1 VSVGVVAVVVLV
13 VVVVV
18 GEVVLVDVLVE
29 VDVIVVEVEVV
40 VGIEGVDA
48 MCWWQSL
55 MANRA
60 IVLAPWLRLLR
71 RVGLTV
77 IGRVRTSWFSERL
90 AFRAAAQLPESTAD
104 AIWSACPLSP
114 ID

>member
-1 VSVGVVAVVVLV
+1 VDVVALVVLE
-13 VVVVV
+13 VVVV
-18 GEVVLVDVLVE
+18 GVVVVVDVLVE
-29 VDVIVVEVEVV
+29 VDVVV
-40 VGIEGVDA
+40 VGVEVLVGVEAVDA

-55 MANRA
+55 TANRA
-60 IVLAPWLRLLR
+60 IVLAPWFRLLR

-77 IGRVRTSWFSERL
+77 MGRVRTSWFSERL
-90 AFRAAAQLPESTAD
+90 ALRAAAQLPELTAD